1 MGQAACLFNLNAQA
15 QQSMHHDL
23 QTLLHTLIK
32 FRDDRDWAQFQ
43 TAKNLAVSI
52 SLEAAELLEH
62 FQWTTEDQDISQDK
76 SDKMAEEVADILIYL
91 LLFANK
97 LDIDPLQAA
106 KDKIKKNAQKYP
118 ADLVRGKS
126 AKYTEY

>member
-1 MGQAACLFNLNAQA
+1 N
-15 QQSMHHDL
+15 DL
-23 QTLLHTLIK
+23 QNILDKLIK

-43 TAKNLAVSI
+43 TAKNLAISI

-62 FQWTTEDQDISQDK
+62 FQWTTEDQDIPQDK
-76 SDKMAEEVADILIYL
+76 REALGEELADILIYL

-97 LDIDPLQAA
+97 LDIDPVQAA
-106 KDKIKKNAQKYP
+106 RDKIEKNAKKYP

-126 AKYTEY
+126 DKYTKY

>member
-1 MGQAACLFNLNAQA
+1 
-15 QQSMHHDL
+15 MHHDL

-62 FQWTTEDQDISQDK
+62 FQWTTEDQNITPDK
-76 SDKMAEEVADILIYL
+76 RNDMSDEVADILIYL
-91 LLFANK
+91 LLFSNK
-97 LDIDPLQAA
+97 LDIDPVQAA
-106 KDKIKKNAQKYP
+106 KDKIEKNAQKYP

>member
-1 MGQAACLFNLNAQA
+1 MNDEL
-15 QQSMHHDL
+15 QSILDR
-23 QTLLHTLIK
+23 LLD
-32 FRDDRDWAQFQ
+32 FRDERDWAQFQ

-62 FQWTTEDQDISQDK
+62 FQWTKDDVHITTEKQK
-76 SDKMAEEVADILIYL
+76 ALKEEVADILIYL
-91 LLFANK
+91 LLLTHK

-106 KDKIKKNAQKYP
+106 REKIKKNEQKYP